1 MSRDFLSGTEF
12 WIEGELELRN
22 ASLTLTAGCGMTKP
36 GRHRRSRVAFMAMQY
51 NDPILERL
59 VDDHFRPAVAQ
70 AGFELRLLKDK
81 PAAGII
87 DNRMRV
93 EIRRSRIAVCDLT
106 HGNKGR
112 IGKRAS
118 PRASASGDLHVRGE
132 RAQDAK
138 LHFDTRNCQ
147 VVPWTVDQPQRAA
160 EMLRDTI
167 RNTLPTEASLDDPE

>member
-1 MSRDFLSGTEF
+1 
-12 WIEGELELRN
+12 
-22 ASLTLTAGCGMTKP
+22 MTKP

-106 HGNKGR
+106 HGNKGAYWEAGFAEGLGLPV
-112 IGKRAS
+112 IYTCEE
-118 PRASASGDLHVRGE
+118 SALK
-132 RAQDAK
+132 DAK

-167 RNTLPTEASLDDPE
+167 RNTLPTEASLDDP